1 MTVRESSFTGVGGVQ
16 IFWRVWLPDA
26 AEGVPHTVIVLVHGA
41 GEHSGRY
48 DHVVAALTGA
58 GHAVYALDHRGH
70 GRSDGPRA
78 LIDRADNAV
87 QDLDTLVSIAREAHP
102 GVQVFVLGHS
112 MGGMLALAWAA
123 RHGSRADGL
132 ILSGALAAVPELPAA
147 LTVTG
152 RVLSVLAPR
161 APVIGIGT
169 DLISRDPAVVE
180 AYRADPLVHHGR
192 LPARTAAEIANTVA
206 GLPDAVSAIT
216 LPVLIMYGTEDG
228 LCPPAGSVM
237 VAERIGSSDVT
248 VRAYE
253 GLFHEILNEPERER
267 VLDDLLGW
275 ISTRSPVSAA
285 APA

>member
-1 MTVRESSFTGVGGVQ
+1 MTVRESSFNGVGGVQ

-216 LPVLIMYGTEDG
+216 LPILIMYGTEDG
-228 LCPPAGSVM
+228 LCPPAG
-237 VAERIGSSDVT
+237 
-248 VRAYE
+248 
-253 GLFHEILNEPERER
+253 
-267 VLDDLLGW
+267 
-275 ISTRSPVSAA
+275 
-285 APA
+285 